1 MALLIGLEQWG
12 LVDYSSSPSALS
24 REEEE
29 ALRSRLVEAL
39 REQLPPQMFL
49 QRTPE
54 NRRAI
59 EATAYRLMATIG
71 QALPLEVEQGIIRRV
86 VNQIFGL
93 GVLQP
98 YLERDDLEEVCLN
111 PDGKL
116 WLSLTNTPGWVQDTS
131 FHATPEEA
139 IQAARRLLELVGRTV
154 NEMHPIEDGR
164 IPRSEEL
171 AGGARVNVVLPP
183 IASGRYPTI
192 NIRFW
197 TRELMTVRDLLNC
210 GTLSEEMA
218 NFLEGAVRG
227 HVNICVSG
235 GTKTGK
241 TTLLNVLCSFIPREE
256 RIVTV
261 EDTQELR
268 LEHPNWVAMESRPPN
283 IEGQGEVSMGDLVRN
298 ALRQA
303 PTWLIPGEIRD
314 GEAAYQALR
323 ALSTGHYG
331 MTTVHSESAYDT
343 WRMIVNLAQGAGY
356 YAGNKEAA
364 KERFAVAI
372 RMVVHLAILPGT
384 TRRVITRICEV
395 EPYLRRGNVSLRDLY
410 AYDPEKDTW
419 KAVASPLYIGFPAWM
434 MAPGGEE

>member
-1 MALLIGLEQWG
+1 MALLGWG
-12 LVDYSSSPSALS
+12 FETGTTVQKLG

-29 ALRSRLVEAL
+29 AIQGRLVELL
-39 REQLPPQMFL
+39 RQALPPATFL
-49 QRTPE
+49 SRTPE
-54 NRRAI
+54 NRRRL
-59 EATAYRLMATIG
+59 EAEAYRLIG
-71 QALPLEVEQGIIRRV
+71 EAAGDAVLTGETERAIIRRV
-86 VNQIFGL
+86 INQVFGL

-98 YLERDDLEEVCLN
+98 YLERDDLEEVAIN
-111 PDGKL
+111 PDGTL
-116 WLSLTNTPGWVQDTS
+116 WLSTTTSPGWIRDDS
-131 FHATPEEA
+131 FHASPEEL

-164 IPRSEEL
+164 IPRSEEM
-171 AGGARVNVVLPP
+171 AAGARVNVVLPP
-183 IASGRYPTI
+183 ISSGRFPTV

-197 TRELMTVRDLLNC
+197 TRELMTLDDLLERR
-210 GTLSEEMA
+210 TLNPEIA
-218 NFLEGAVRG
+218 AFLKEAVAA
-227 HVNICVSG
+227 HTNICVSG

-241 TTLLNVLCSFIPREE
+241 TTLLNILCSFISPDE
-256 RIVTV
+256 RVVTV

-268 LEHPNWVAMESRPPN
+268 LTCPNWVAMEGRPPN
-283 IEGQGEVSMGDLVRN
+283 IEGQGEISMGTLVRN

-323 ALSTGHYG
+323 AMSTGHYG

-356 YAGNKEAA
+356 YSGNKEAA

-372 RMVVHLAILPGT
+372 RLVVHLAVLPGT
-384 TRRVITRICEV
+384 TRRVITRVCEV

-410 AYDPEKDTW
+410 VYVPERDTW
-419 KAVASPLYIGFPAWM
+419 EKRAEPRYIGRPAWLI
-434 MAPGGEE
+434 EEIQQEE